1 MPPIQLNLSLS
12 YLRNSDL
19 LSTHWLENRLLREPE
34 WEGYKTHTRGLI
46 DQISQLWQAE
56 QRRVELYNEQGL
68 EHAFIQPVFEVL
80 GWKLNYQTFLRGR
93 KPDYALFLD
102 DTGLDAALAAGRNN
116 QAYWQYP
123 TLVADAKAWSI
134 SLDRPQNIQN
144 KREYPPEQ
152 IEWYLNQSQ
161 LNFAILTNGRLWRL
175 IPRELGAQQRR
186 FQTYLEF
193 DLGGF
198 LNTWNASPNLL
209 DQPLLLDDFLRFYL
223 LFSPVAF
230 REVDGR
236 EPLIH
241 RAVQGSSEYRLGVG
255 EWLKERAFEA
265 LRLSIEGFLAFPTNN
280 LNPEADLL
288 RCREQSFVFL
298 YRLLF
303 LMYAEDRRLL
313 PYRRNRLYTNN
324 RSLGRY
330 RDDIA
335 GRLDRTES
343 RLEDDFSNDST
354 AIWQDLGDLFDLVD
368 RGHRTYEVPAY
379 NGGLFE
385 TDAHPF
391 LAEKQIGDW
400 HLARIIDQLS
410 RAPDRSVANADLYRV
425 DYHDLA
431 IQHLGGIYEGL
442 LELQPHYATEPMIVV
457 GRRTRD
463 DQSEK
468 VVPAALFS
476 TSTIPEAYRGYRPTG
491 ISYAAGAVYLLTDKG
506 ERRASGSFYTP
517 DHIVDHIV
525 QQTLS
530 PLCEEITRKLRNEI
544 QGIETALHNAHTEA
558 ERDALTAQ
566 LSQLQQ
572 DFDNRVLQLR
582 ILDPAMGSGHF
593 LIRACQYLA
602 EEIATH
608 PHTYDEHT
616 AALQS
621 DESSL
626 TYWKRQVAERCL
638 YGVDMNLMAVELA
651 KLALWLETVA
661 ADQPLT
667 FLDHHLR
674 HGNSLIGAKIAALGA
689 LPDELRLLENSFR
702 QQVEEHLPRLLDP
715 LHQIQNTP
723 SDTLVQVKEKDRLFG
738 AFQRAQESFRMIGDL
753 WCATFTTE
761 GRGLFTSE
769 QYRNALEALAKP
781 MQLKQLAAADWW
793 QQAVT
798 LARRS
803 EMACFHWE
811 LEFPEVFF
819 VNGGGRYQEGFD
831 AIIGNPPYDVLS
843 ELETGHDLST
853 LKKFIEYERTYTPSR
868 RGKNNLYK
876 LFICRALDLL
886 AAGGTLGFITPM
898 AVLGDDQAADIRR
911 SIVEVGYFTGIE
923 AFPQKDDPR
932 NRVFTEAKLS
942 TAVFTLKKER
952 QENGSSPPFRARV
965 HPGSTIEES
974 SPSLTLTTEQIP
986 MYDPANFTIVSCS
999 QADWEIV
1006 ANLIASG
1013 RMRRLSEL
1021 CTSYQGEVN
1030 ETVEKSRGALSKDEN
1045 DGTLI
1050 LRGSNV
1056 CLYVVREASQGEDYY
1071 LREARFL
1078 EGKSPTSKAFHG
1090 RQRRVGF
1097 QRSSPQNNFRRIV
1110 ATIIEPGNYCFDTVS
1125 YIIESSSQLPLPFL
1139 VGLLNS
1145 KLLDWYFRLGS
1156 TNSKVNEYQFNNLPC
1171 PVFAENLSTRD
1182 EQMQELAISALRDGN
1197 TTAAF
1202 QHLQP
1207 LLVNPPFSLAL
1218 QAAIIEAVHQIT
1230 AIEQARG
1237 EISRSARSAL
1247 ARDAQPFQDFIDRL
1261 LFALAGLTETESAA
1275 LEERLAQ
1282 MM

>member
-34 WEGYKTHTRGLI
+34 WEEYKTHTRGLI

-68 EHAFIQPVFEVL
+68 EHAFIQPVFEAL

-102 DTGLDAALAAGRNN
+102 DTGLDAALTAGRNN

-123 TLVADAKAWSI
+123 TLVADAKAWSV

-223 LFSPVAF
+223 LFSPIAF
-230 REVDGR
+230 QEVDGR

-265 LRLSIEGFLAFPTNN
+265 LRLSIEGFLAFRPNN
-280 LNPEADLL
+280 LDPDTDLTL
-288 RCREQSFVFL
+288 CREQSFVFL

-313 PYRRNRLYTNN
+313 PYHRNRLYTNN

-335 GRLDRTES
+335 GHLDRIES
-343 RLEDDFSNDST
+343 RLEADFDKDST

-385 TDAHPF
+385 SAAHPF

-410 RAPDRSVANADLYRV
+410 RAPDRSVASADLYRV

-457 GRRTRD
+457 SRRTRD

-468 VVPAALFS
+468 VVPATLFS
-476 TSTIPEAYRGYRPTG
+476 TSTIPEPYRGYRPTG

-530 PLCEEITRKLRNEI
+530 PLCEDVSRKLREEMQSVEAAI
-544 QGIETALHNAHTEA
+544 RTANTEA
-558 ERDALTAQ
+558 EREALTTQ

-616 AALQS
+616 AAIQS

-723 SDTLVQVKEKDRLFG
+723 SDTLAQVKEKDRLFG

-753 WCATFTTE
+753 WCATFTAE

-769 QYRNALEALAKP
+769 QYRNALESLAKP
-781 MQLKQLAAADWW
+781 TQLKQLAAADWW

-819 VNGGGRYQEGFD
+819 VNGDGRQQVGFD

-886 AAGGTLGFITPM
+886 AEGGALGFITPM

-965 HPGSTIEES
+965 HPGSTIEEF

-999 QADWEIV
+999 QADWDLATRIM
-1006 ANLIASG
+1006 NTG
-1013 RMRRLSEL
+1013 RMTRLREFVEFF
-1021 CTSYQGEVN
+1021 QGEVN
-1030 ETVEKSRGALSKDEN
+1030 GTNEGARGNLVDDLSRGKLV
-1045 DGTLI
+1045 T
-1050 LRGSNV
+1050 RGASI
-1056 CLYVVREASQGEDYY
+1056 CLYVPRPASQGDD
-1071 LREARFL
+1071 LLLNVTKFL
-1078 EGKSPTSKAFHG
+1078 AGKGTDTKAFHH
-1090 RQRRVGF
+1090 RYQRVGL
-1097 QRSSPQNNFRRIV
+1097 QESCPQNNFRRVIASAIPEGEFCNHKV
-1110 ATIIEPGNYCFDTVS
+1110 NYAPEHKS
-1125 YIIESSSQLPLPFL
+1125 KLPLSFVL
-1139 VGLLNS
+1139 GLLNS
-1145 KLLDWYFRLGS
+1145 KLTDWYFRLGS
-1156 TNSKVNEYQFNNLPC
+1156 TNAAVSHYQLYNLPC
-1171 PVFAENLSTRD
+1171 PVFAGNLSTRD
-1182 EQMQELAISALRDGN
+1182 EQMQEQALSALREGN

-1207 LLVNPPFSLAL
+1207 LLVDPPFSLAL
-1218 QAAIIEAVHQIT
+1218 QAAIIEAVQQIT
-1230 AIEQARG
+1230 AIEEARG

-1247 ARDAQPFQDFIDRL
+1247 ASAAQPFQDFIDRL
-1261 LFALAGLTETESAA
+1261 LFALAGLTETEAAA
-1275 LEERLAQ
+1275 LEERLAL